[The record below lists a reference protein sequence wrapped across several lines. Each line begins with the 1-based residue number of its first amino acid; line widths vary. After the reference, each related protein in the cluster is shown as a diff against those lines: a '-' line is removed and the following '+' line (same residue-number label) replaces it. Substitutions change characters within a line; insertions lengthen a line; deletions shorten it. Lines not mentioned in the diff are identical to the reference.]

1 LFADDGTASSKM
13 EPNDKIV
20 TGFVQLY
27 EAETLLWQRPDR
39 NYRNK
44 NGRKPGFSR
53 IMLVQCKNAK
63 TTWEVKYSFRLL
75 SGIINN
81 LQQGKKR
88 SKSGFCT

>member
-1 LFADDGTASSKM
+1 MFAVGGTASSKT
-13 EPNDKIV
+13 EPNDKTV

-44 NGRKPGFSR
+44 NGRKPGLSR
-53 IMLVQCKNAK
+53 NMLVLCKNANI
-63 TTWEVKYSFRLL
+63 TWKIKYSFILL

-81 LQQGKKR
+81 LRQGGKA
-88 SKSGFCT
+88 T